1 MKDYNLNDLLN
12 NIDFNKN
19 KLVKVNEKLYL
30 TNYQIEVLNKYNID
44 YKSLGNLSS
53 IIYVAEEILE
63 EDDYEDLNEI
73 IRDHSESNY
82 YQNTNK

>member
-12 NIDFNKN
+12 NIDFESNR
-19 KLVKVNEKLYL
+19 LVKINNKLYL
-30 TNYQIEVLNKYNID
+30 TNYQIEILNKYNID

-63 EDDYEDLNEI
+63 EDDYEDLDEI
-73 IRDHSESNY
+73 IRELAERNY
-82 YQNTNK
+82 YEKTNK

>member
-30 TNYQIEVLNKYNID
+30 TNYQIEVLNKYEINFQTL
-44 YKSLGNLSS
+44 KLRS
-53 IIYVAEEILE
+53 IIFLGEEKLE
-63 EDDYEDLNEI
+63 EDDYEDIDEVIKELAE
-73 IRDHSESNY
+73 RNY
-82 YQNTNK
+82 YESTNN